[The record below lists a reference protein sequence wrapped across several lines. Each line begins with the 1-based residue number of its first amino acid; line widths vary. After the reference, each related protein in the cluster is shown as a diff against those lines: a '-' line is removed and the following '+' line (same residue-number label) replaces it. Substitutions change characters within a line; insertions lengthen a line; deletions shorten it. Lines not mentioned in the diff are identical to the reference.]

1 MDLPIDIRPT
11 ESQLLLAV
19 GTSSSKSAPPICTFC
34 CKAFKNR
41 GSMYFHMKKRHGT
54 DFGGAGEEN
63 IGTLDAIFG
72 ITATANGAA
81 AAVRFHCP
89 VDGCRRRGEGTRGT
103 HFASAKLL
111 VQHFQKTHTEKRH
124 RCSECSARFAL
135 ARDLRYHQ
143 KKLCP
148 SAKCA
153 EKSVPISNS
162 RLSPLPKG
170 PTNGCC
176 CPPKVFLVPI
186 NLGQSV
192 RFRHILPRF
201 PIGGRRT
208 VATQTDECQRTGGG
222 RQRQQKCRS
231 VASQIDAQF
240 GLGSSSANFYANYD
254 SSNAALSPAVF
265 EFHHQMQENQQCLTN
280 EFLLAQSV
288 QCQTNFQQKTN
299 AGIEFGAQCSAVPP
313 LPPVTPSARFSS
325 LSSHIYLPPLLTS
338 SSTQTAAQMQQ
349 NQCSQTM
356 AEPSNNRNE
365 HSGQSNSVCLLLQS
379 QNTAATQTYYPPPTD
394 HQQLLLAHEGIDSE
408 FCWMDEAALCAS
420 VSAQTDLSWTARVP
434 TNEWLNIGEIGQR
447 YDNDAEVD

>member
-19 GTSSSKSAPPICTFC
+19 GASPSKGAPPICAFC

-72 ITATANGAA
+72 ITTTAN
-81 AAVRFHCP
+81 
-89 VDGCRRRGEGTRGT
+89 EGP
-103 HFASAKLL
+103 KLYN
-111 VQHFQKTHTEKRH
+111 K
-124 RCSECSARFAL
+124 L
-135 ARDLRYHQ
+135 AQ
-143 KKLCP
+143 LCP

-170 PTNGCC
+170 PTNGIC

-201 PIGGRRT
+201 PIGGRQT
-208 VATQTDECQRTGGG
+208 VATQTDECQSAGGG
-222 RQRQQKCRS
+222 RQQSQKCRS
-231 VASQIDAQF
+231 VASQIDTQI

-254 SSNAALSPAVF
+254 SSNAALSHTVF
-265 EFHHQMQENQQCLTN
+265 EMPSRQFHHQMQENQYLPN
-280 EFLLAQSV
+280 EFLHAQSV

-299 AGIEFGAQCSAVPP
+299 AGIEFGAQCSTVPVPP
-313 LPPVTPSARFSS
+313 QPTVTSSARFSS

-356 AEPSNNRNE
+356 AEPSNNSRNE
-365 HSGQSNSVCLLLQS
+365 NSGQSSSNVCLLLQS

-447 YDNDAEVD
+447 YDDDEVD